1 MSDKILPGWV
11 SARTA
16 GDGSVVGSIPSVN
29 AIDREADQFPLNA
42 EGEGI
47 NTPIAPPSREADR
60 DWSSGGKGPGQTDR
74 VGGSERI

>member
-1 MSDKILPGWV
+1 MSDKTLPGWTP
-11 SARTA
+11 AN
-16 GDGSVVGSIPSVN
+16 GSPVPIN
-29 AIDREADQFPLNA
+29 AIDVEADQFQLNA

-60 DWSSGGKGPGQTDR
+60 DWTSGSKGPGQTDR